1 MAVSSFAC
9 FDSCLT
15 YTPVALLIVG
25 NGPAAAKT
33 AMRGAAVSCPPFCG
47 HFVGY
52 GSGLDLITAVPFSVG
67 RSLLMLGGVF
77 ARPLAFL
84 LQDLV
89 KRITQCAERF
99 APSNSWYVG
108 VITKVFRLAGDM
120 VKPEV
125 AHNLMQ
131 LIAEGSGEDEEADV
145 ALRRDAVDNYLD
157 LLETPAVPDQ
167 VRVSACVVACAGLLF
182 CLFHVSVS
190 VFLAYGCTYPY
201 CAAVWAV
208 LVACGYIQN
217 PIQRSPPA
225 PDASKITPAD
235 ASDDV

>member
-1 MAVSSFAC
+1 MDCDGSFFAC
-9 FDSCLT
+9 LFRFVP

-33 AMRGAAVSCPPFCG
+33 AMRGPAVSCRPFCG
-47 HFVGY
+47 HFVGC
-52 GSGLDLITAVPFSVG
+52 SGLDLITAVPFSVG
-67 RSLLMLGGVF
+67 RSLLMRGGVF
-77 ARPLAFL
+77 ARPLAL

-145 ALRRDAVDNYLD
+145 ALRRDAVDSYLD

-167 VRVSACVVACAGLLF
+167 VRVSACVVACAGFLF
-182 CLFHVSVS
+182 LFVSRLGFS
-190 VFLAYGCTYPY
+190 VPGVWMYVPVLCCRVGRPRCMRIYPKPNS
-201 CAAVWAV
+201 A
-208 LVACGYIQN
+208 L
-217 PIQRSPPA
+217 PPRTRCVQHRH
-225 PDASKITPAD
+225 S
-235 ASDDV
+235 